1 MCRCQTLTPLSPAER
16 SVAERH
22 YRLVEWYVRHRGL
35 PVDEYLDVA
44 VFGYLLA
51 VKRWFARPDL
61 YRYEFTTIAARQEL
75 IDGGY
80 LDFTPGI
87 KGRPSTYHLRS
98 VEEMEGWQ
106 PPPDDLEGDF
116 LAEFKEDPT
125 SYFGYTEA
133 LGVELA
139 ETTAHLWAEFFPG
152 KTPGPYDEKRTFF
165 QIMVQSQNEDGEW
178 SMSFPEENKELLGY
192 AFEQG
197 RKRGK
202 LFWGYIESVMRN
214 LRDCG
219 IKTVEEACENEEK
232 FYERRGW
239 NK

>member
-1 MCRCQTLTPLSPAER
+1 MEHRAFANRMRRTPLSMAAQLLWYKLMDLANSLRWPEHFALDN
-16 SVAERH
+16 S
-22 YRLVEWYVRHRGL
+22 RLCAMINTKSRT
-35 PVDEYLDVA
+35 
-44 VFGYLLA
+44 
-51 VKRWFARPDL
+51 
-61 YRYEFTTIAARQEL
+61 TTIAARQEL

-139 ETTAHLWAEFFPG
+139 ETTAHLWEEFFPG
-152 KTPGPYDEKRTFF
+152 KTLGHTMRSGRSFR
-165 QIMVQSQNEDGEW
+165 SW
-178 SMSFPEENKELLGY
+178 SSTMMRKQMSGLY
-192 AFEQG
+192 RSR
-197 RKRGK
+197 RKTRSCWATPLNRAGSA
-202 LFWGYIESVMRN
+202 ESSFGGT
-214 LRDCG
+214 LRASCE
-219 IKTVEEACENEEK
+219 ILETVALK
-232 FYERRGW
+232 P
-239 NK
+239 

>member
-1 MCRCQTLTPLSPAER
+1 MEHRAFANRMRRTPLSMAAQLLWYKLMDLANSLRWPEHFALDN
-16 SVAERH
+16 S
-22 YRLVEWYVRHRGL
+22 RLCTMINTT
-35 PVDEYLDVA
+35 A
-44 VFGYLLA
+44 
-51 VKRWFARPDL
+51 KRTA
-61 YRYEFTTIAARQEL
+61 ISARQEL

-98 VEEMEGWQ
+98 VEEMEGWR

-165 QIMVQSQNEDGEW
+165 QIMVQYHDEETDEW
-178 SMSFPEENKELLGY
+178 SISFPEENKELLGY

-197 RKRGK
+197 RERGK

-219 IKTVEEACENEEK
+219 IKTVEEAYENEEK

>member
-1 MCRCQTLTPLSPAER
+1 M
-16 SVAERH
+16 
-22 YRLVEWYVRHRGL
+22 
-35 PVDEYLDVA
+35 
-44 VFGYLLA
+44 
-51 VKRWFARPDL
+51 
-61 YRYEFTTIAARQEL
+61 
-75 IDGGY
+75 
-80 LDFTPGI
+80 
-87 KGRPSTYHLRS
+87 
-98 VEEMEGWQ
+98 
-106 PPPDDLEGDF
+106 
-116 LAEFKEDPT
+116 
-125 SYFGYTEA
+125 
-133 LGVELA
+133 ELA

-165 QIMVQSQNEDGEW
+165 QIMVQYHDEETDEW
-178 SMSFPEENKELLGY
+178 SISFPEENKELLGY

-219 IKTVEEACENEEK
+219 MKTVEEAYENEEK

>member
-1 MCRCQTLTPLSPAER
+1 MEHRAFANRMRRTPLSMAAQLLWYKLMDLANSLRWPEHF
-16 SVAERH
+16 SLDNS
-22 YRLVEWYVRHRGL
+22 RLCTMINTKSRT
-35 PVDEYLDVA
+35 
-44 VFGYLLA
+44 
-51 VKRWFARPDL
+51 
-61 YRYEFTTIAARQEL
+61 TTIAARQEL

-178 SMSFPEENKELLGY
+178 SMSFPEENKEL
-192 AFEQG
+192 Q
-197 RKRGK
+197 
-202 LFWGYIESVMRN
+202 I
-214 LRDCG
+214 
-219 IKTVEEACENEEK
+219 
-232 FYERRGW
+232 
-239 NK
+239 

>member
-1 MCRCQTLTPLSPAER
+1 MEHRAFANRMRRTPLSMAAQLLWYKLMDLANSLRWPEHFALDN
-16 SVAERH
+16 S
-22 YRLVEWYVRHRGL
+22 RLCAMINTKSRT
-35 PVDEYLDVA
+35 
-44 VFGYLLA
+44 
-51 VKRWFARPDL
+51 
-61 YRYEFTTIAARQEL
+61 TTIAARQEL

-98 VEEMEGWQ
+98 V
-106 PPPDDLEGDF
+106 
-116 LAEFKEDPT
+116 
-125 SYFGYTEA
+125 
-133 LGVELA
+133 A
-139 ETTAHLWAEFFPG
+139 ETTAHLWEEFFPG

-165 QIMVQSQNEDGEW
+165 QIMVQHHDEETDEW
-178 SMSFPEENKELLGY
+178 SISFPEENKELLGY

-219 IKTVEEACENEEK
+219 IKTVDEAYENEEK

>member
-1 MCRCQTLTPLSPAER
+1 MEHRAFANRMRRTPLSMAAQLLWYKLMDLANSLRWPEHFALDN
-16 SVAERH
+16 S
-22 YRLVEWYVRHRGL
+22 RLCTMINTT
-35 PVDEYLDVA
+35 A
-44 VFGYLLA
+44 
-51 VKRWFARPDL
+51 KRTA
-61 YRYEFTTIAARQEL
+61 ISARQEL

-165 QIMVQSQNEDGEW
+165 QIMVQHHDEETDEW
-178 SMSFPEENKELLGY
+178 SISFPEENKELLGY

-219 IKTVEEACENEEK
+219 IKTVDEAYENEEK

>member
-1 MCRCQTLTPLSPAER
+1 MEHRAFANRMRRTPLSMAAQLLWYKLMDLANSLRWPEHFALDN
-16 SVAERH
+16 S
-22 YRLVEWYVRHRGL
+22 RLCAMINTKSRT
-35 PVDEYLDVA
+35 
-44 VFGYLLA
+44 
-51 VKRWFARPDL
+51 
-61 YRYEFTTIAARQEL
+61 TTIAARQEL

-202 LFWGYIESVMRN
+202 LFWG
-214 LRDCG
+214 
-219 IKTVEEACENEEK
+219 
-232 FYERRGW
+232 
-239 NK
+239 